1 MYHTYVLYSKK
12 FDKIYV
18 GYSQDAHQRL
28 VAHNDHR
35 NRGWTKNFQ
44 PWELLHIEVFKTKR
58 EAMIRE
64 KQLKSARGRL
74 YIRNELL
81 KN

>member
-18 GYSQDAHQRL
+18 GYSHDVEKRL
-28 VAHNDHR
+28 VAHNDPR

-44 PWELLHIEVFKTKR
+44 PWELLHIEEFRTKT
-58 EAMIRE
+58 EALIRE

-74 YIRNELL
+74 YIRNDLL